1 MRQKGDGC
9 VRWPEKRLVAG
20 VSQRLAESEPR
31 LGMRVLECHMKDTE
45 SKEKVIKGAVPGGD
59 MMIFDFQIKNRSS
72 SPSPYI
78 PKHSGFRARK
88 WGHLSCLLLIG
99 KLEVRELLSRLAR
112 KK

>member
-9 VRWPEKRLVAG
+9 VQWPEKRSVAG
-20 VSQRLAESEPR
+20 VSQRLAGSEPR
-31 LGMRVLECHMKDTE
+31 LGMRVLEYHAKDNE
-45 SKEKVIKGAVPGGD
+45 SKEKVINGVVPGGD
-59 MMIFDFQIKNRSS
+59 MMTLDFQIKNRSS

-78 PKHSGFRARK
+78 PKDSGFRARK

-99 KLEVRELLSRLAR
+99 KLEVKEELSRLAR